1 MILRSI
7 KVVPNEENV
16 GIYRRYIVYREGS
29 TRYFMEKNRR
39 GDIYAKMA
47 KISTIYQ
54 LGEINWW
61 FCEKIASS
69 GKISTIYRRLIGD
82 KSSIFWRFI
91 ADISAIY
98 CHQKRFFHKIAD
110 ISPIFW
116 PFLRKYLS
124 FDFSPRNI
132 VLTLPDTLSPIYPEI
147 FLLAYTLTPFVC
159 TLI

>member
-47 KISTIYQ
+47 KISVIYQ
-54 LGEINWW
+54 LGEINWR

-82 KSSIFWRFI
+82 KSSIFWRYFLFFMQRDLMAQIMPILIWQPRCDSNGNMAIQRPDCSQFFI
-91 ADISAIY
+91 
-98 CHQKRFFHKIAD
+98 Q
-110 ISPIFW
+110 
-116 PFLRKYLS
+116 
-124 FDFSPRNI
+124 
-132 VLTLPDTLSPIYPEI
+132 
-147 FLLAYTLTPFVC
+147 
-159 TLI
+159 